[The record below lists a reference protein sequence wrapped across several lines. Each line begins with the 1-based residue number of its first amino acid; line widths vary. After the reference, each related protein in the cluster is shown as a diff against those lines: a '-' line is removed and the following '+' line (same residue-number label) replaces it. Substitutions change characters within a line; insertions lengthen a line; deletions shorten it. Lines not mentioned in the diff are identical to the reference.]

1 MALLTE
7 SEARAVLE
15 KTLAFSKSDA
25 CEVTLVGA
33 RQGNIRF
40 ARNAVSTSGGSDA
53 LSLSVTSCFGT
64 KSGSVTSN
72 EIDDRSLERAVRSA
86 EELARL
92 SPDNPEF
99 VPFVGKQEFLE
110 PKSYFES
117 TARLTQN
124 QRVDHA
130 AASIKLCRD
139 QNLTA
144 AGYLSDATRFSSIA
158 NSRGLY
164 GYHRRTDIDFSVT
177 TRTADERGSGYGIGD
192 FNDASLLN
200 TGALT
205 AVAARKAAQSRDAR
219 AIEPGKYTVLLEP
232 SAGVTLVNILLESMS
247 ARMTDEG
254 RSFLSK
260 AGGGSRLGERI
271 VDERVHLY
279 TDPLHPDL
287 PGNKWA
293 SDGRPRRR
301 VDWIQGG
308 VVRNLGYT
316 RYWARKKGLADDQ
329 APPLA
334 GISGGGLPVPGIGRN
349 NPANFAGAIMAGS
362 NTSFEDLVKQVKR
375 GVLVT
380 RLWYIR
386 AVDPQTLLYTGL
398 TRDGT
403 FFIENGEIKFPVKN
417 FRFNESPVIMLNN
430 VEALGRPMRV
440 ENSLIPP
447 MVLRDFTFSS
457 LSDAV

>member
-33 RQGNIRF
+33 RQGNLRF

-64 KSGSVTSN
+64 KSGSVTIN
-72 EIDDRSLERAVRSA
+72 EVDDRSLERAVRNA

-99 VPFVGKQEFLE
+99 VPFIGKQEFLD
-110 PKSYFES
+110 PKAYFES

-192 FNDASLLN
+192 FNDADLLN

-205 AVAARKAAQSRDAR
+205 AVAARKAAQSREAR

-232 SAGVTLVNILLESMS
+232 SAGVTLVNLMLGAMS
-247 ARMTDEG
+247 ARLTDEG

-260 AGGGSRLGERI
+260 AGGASRLGEKI

-279 TDPLHPDL
+279 TDPMHPDL

-293 SDGRPRRR
+293 PDGRPHRR
-301 VDWIQGG
+301 VEWIKSG
-308 VVRNLGYT
+308 VVKDLGYT
-316 RYWARKKGLADDQ
+316 RYWARKKGLADDK
-329 APPLA
+329 AAPLA
-334 GISGGGLPVPGIGRN
+334 GGSGGGGLPTPGIGRGN
-349 NPANFAGAIMAGS
+349 NLAGAIMTGTNAS
-362 NTSFEDLVKQVKR
+362 LDDLIKQVKR

-430 VEALGRPMRV
+430 VEALGRPVRV